1 MFCGGTILSTTASIN
16 TSLLRLFSFELL
28 VDALYIFS
36 KAINDCVFSVFTLDT
51 KSKISFTNLGPTDV
65 VIKSACAIFSQR
77 GALSSKSKPLIF
89 STNKSV
95 DEFKLIELTL
105 YSFSKFICSISCL
118 FTSTNITS

>member
-36 KAINDCVFSVFTLDT
+36 KAINDWGFSVLILDT
-51 KSKISFTNLGPTDV
+51 KSKIPFTNLGPTDV

-77 GALSSKSKPLIF
+77 GSLSSKSKPLTF